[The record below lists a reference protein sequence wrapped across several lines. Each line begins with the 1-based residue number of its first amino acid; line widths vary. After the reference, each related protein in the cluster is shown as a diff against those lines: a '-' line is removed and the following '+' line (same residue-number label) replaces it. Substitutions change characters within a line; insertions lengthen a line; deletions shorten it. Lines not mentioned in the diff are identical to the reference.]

1 MVASLAVSVTLVVVA
16 GSTALYLAPLSD
28 RASSSRG
35 AGSGADIVVSAHP
48 DYTTP
53 REGTTCRLR
62 RRIRRVPGAG
72 E

>member
-1 MVASLAVSVTLVVVA
+1 MTLVVVA
-16 GSTALYLAPLSD
+16 AHALYLAPLSD

-53 REGTTCRLR
+53 REGNDLSDYAAEYDEFLA
-62 RRIRRVPGAG
+62 AG